1 MDLQWWL
8 CWQKGGETSRKKAFY
23 CGYQPSKCW
32 YNKLHIKIP
41 YGYIWFVFRT
51 FIYAQ
56 FFSFASICWCG
67 WLNCCAAFRLSGPDD
82 SGQTEMR
89 SQPLLWLL
97 FKDLHHIF
105 SHKKTK
111 GWSWW
116 CDHLLR
122 SLLPFSAPLF
132 FTVIFLF
139 FLTIVCLNSS
149 LENGWRNIRT
159 GCLKKNEW

>member
-1 MDLQWWL
+1 MVLNVSSIYRGQEMDLQWWL
-8 CWQKGGETSRKKAFY
+8 CWQMGGETSRKKASTVDTSHVSDDTTNY
-23 CGYQPSKCW
+23 ISKF
-32 YNKLHIKIP
+32 HMVI
-41 YGYIWFVFRT
+41 YGLYLEILFMHN
-51 FIYAQ
+51 

-67 WLNCCAAFRLSGPDD
+67 CLNCCAAFRLSEPDD

-132 FTVIFLF
+132 FYSSF
-139 FLTIVCLNSS
+139 FVLLDN
-149 LENGWRNIRT
+149 WMF
-159 GCLKKNEW
+159 KQ